1 MMLALYSIEILE
13 AKRMLRQRSKRIR
26 FRFERKYS
34 GNPEW
39 GGWIGVIKI

>member
-13 AKRMLRQRSKRIR
+13 AKRMLRQRIR

-39 GGWIGVIKI
+39 GGWIGGIKI